1 MASFT
6 DYALW
11 KMAQRG
17 IDRDDVELVLV
28 DPECGFQSRKEPH
41 RFIYSRHIGGRLLY
55 VVVEPDDHECVV
67 NAFWPDQEG
76 RNR

>member
-1 MASFT
+1 MAEFT

-17 IDRDDVELVLV
+17 IDRDDVELVLA
-28 DPECGFQSRKEPH
+28 DPEGGFQSREEPY

-55 VVVEPDDHECVV
+55 AVVEPDDHECVV
-67 NAFWPDQEG
+67 NAFWP
-76 RNR
+76 